1 MSIKKRSIE
10 NAAVNSDISQSQAAT
25 AVTPSATPTLGVNS
39 NPSATTTP
47 SAPAITAVFDNVGES
62 VGLRGNNSSTDDTRP
77 TLQGIAEPNSV
88 VTIRDNGVVL
98 GSAEANAFGE
108 WSFTP
113 LTDLTPGDYNL
124 RVSDSFDQLSEL
136 FVLRVLAPGEAAP
149 EVGITFYLDDS
160 GAQQGYFHNN
170 SSTDDARPTFGGV
183 AQANAVVTIYE
194 GEQIIGSTQA
204 DARGNW
210 QFTPTN
216 DLSAGAHSFTVT
228 DASGQRSDTF
238 NVQILDPTQ
247 APDPRPG
254 IHSAIDNAGPSQGN
268 LGNGASTDDNLPV
281 LSGHGK
287 PDSVLNV
294 YAGGTYQGWVNVD
307 GSGNWSFSFIQPLP
321 EGNQILTVVDTA
333 NGLTSADF
341 NLHIEPSPALP
352 AAPSI
357 ESVFDN
363 VGTSQGNLFNGA
375 STDDLRPQL
384 LGKGQPNS
392 EIHILDN
399 GSYLNSVKVDSNG
412 NWSLSLFKDLS
423 GGTHSFT
430 VVNAAGQSGPAFEL
444 NIAAA
449 PAPSIE
455 SVFDNVG
462 ASQGNLANGAST
474 DDFRPQLLGKGQ
486 PNSEI
491 HILDNGS
498 YLNSVKVDSN
508 GNWSLSLFKDLSGGT
523 HSFTVVNAAGQSGPA
538 FELNIAVATAPA
550 PSIVTVQ
557 DNVGGEQAF
566 LASGATTDD
575 ARPGLY
581 GEGRPNSVITI
592 YDGEQ
597 VIGSTT
603 SDFNGNWYFSPRA
616 DLSLGDHHFVAVD
629 STGERSETF
638 SLTVEAQAPFISHFA
653 DNVGSETG
661 FFGDGDTTDDARP
674 TFGGNGIPDS
684 LITFYSDD
692 QVIGSTQTLANGQ
705 WQFTPAEPL
714 NEGNHSISAISANG
728 LVSNT
733 FELTVTPLTK
743 ANGLLG
749 LTLSDVLSDTG
760 EHFFVSAVPEVSSGF
775 SAEALE
781 FDAQSFA
788 LDSALS
794 STPATDYGV
803 VVQAS
808 LTMADLMEQVQPH

>member
-444 NIAAA
+444 NIA
-449 PAPSIE
+449 
-455 SVFDNVG
+455 
-462 ASQGNLANGAST
+462 
-474 DDFRPQLLGKGQ
+474 
-486 PNSEI
+486 
-491 HILDNGS
+491 
-498 YLNSVKVDSN
+498 
-508 GNWSLSLFKDLSGGT
+508 
-523 HSFTVVNAAGQSGPA
+523 
-538 FELNIAVATAPA
+538 VATAPA

-760 EHFFVSAVPEVSSGF
+760 EHFFVSAVPEVSSAF

>member
-444 NIAAA
+444 NIA
-449 PAPSIE
+449 
-455 SVFDNVG
+455 
-462 ASQGNLANGAST
+462 
-474 DDFRPQLLGKGQ
+474 
-486 PNSEI
+486 
-491 HILDNGS
+491 
-498 YLNSVKVDSN
+498 
-508 GNWSLSLFKDLSGGT
+508 
-523 HSFTVVNAAGQSGPA
+523 
-538 FELNIAVATAPA
+538 VATAPA

-603 SDFNGNWYFSPRA
+603 SDFKGNWYFSPRA

-803 VVQAS
+803 VVQAN

>member
-444 NIAAA
+444 NIA
-449 PAPSIE
+449 
-455 SVFDNVG
+455 
-462 ASQGNLANGAST
+462 
-474 DDFRPQLLGKGQ
+474 
-486 PNSEI
+486 
-491 HILDNGS
+491 
-498 YLNSVKVDSN
+498 
-508 GNWSLSLFKDLSGGT
+508 
-523 HSFTVVNAAGQSGPA
+523 
-538 FELNIAVATAPA
+538 VATAPA

-603 SDFNGNWYFSPRA
+603 SDFKGNWYFSPRA